1 MAEAIFEH
9 KNVSCQYSHLSNV
22 LLVALRCSDKN
33 RIILIVKDQQ
43 RIVW

>member
-9 KNVSCQYSHLSNV
+9 KNVSCQYSHLSNI

-33 RIILIVKDQQ
+33 ILNSEKHFE
-43 RIVW
+43 